1 MKKILMFVEKNWV
14 YFIIAI
20 IAISLI
26 IVAFNLLDINI
37 IEWLKNNL
45 MYIVIIIAFIL
56 IFITFYFSQKFKN
69 K

>member
-1 MKKILMFVEKNWV
+1 MKKILMFFEKNWV

>member
-45 MYIVIIIAFIL
+45 MYIVIIISFIL